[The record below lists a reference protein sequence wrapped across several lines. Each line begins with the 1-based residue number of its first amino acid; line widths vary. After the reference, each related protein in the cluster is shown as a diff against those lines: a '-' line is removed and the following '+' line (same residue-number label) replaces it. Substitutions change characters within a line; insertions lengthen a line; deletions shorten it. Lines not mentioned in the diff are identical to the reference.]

1 MNKSDLKYKLLT
13 LIPSIQL
20 KEKII
25 KSKFDFSDSDMVK
38 MINDLAGSFEEKVL
52 LLYEASLLLEEKS
65 SEFADNLLI
74 EMKYSQEAF
83 NTNDPTCVY
92 ELNIHYKY
100 SHVEEK
106 YLTVS
111 FESAKN
117 MLNFFAQK
125 YPMLDDNNIE
135 IKVVKRRVL
144 SEPQE
149 NDFVAEARLSIR
161 GTLLNY
167 FTQKETESKEC
178 PEQKDS
184 SCDSCDSMCRF
195 SHPLYPCMLKNG
207 DVVTQIG
214 KDKKIK
220 YGMILFA
227 ENKEL
232 LREYYVVDLENKILT
247 GGDLSNYFSA
257 HIMISPA
264 FLYKIHVSELPG
276 KTKDLYMRLK
286 ARLKADNIL

>member
-65 SEFADNLLI
+65 SEFADSILI
-74 EMKYSQEAF
+74 EMKYAQEAF

-92 ELNIHYKY
+92 ELNIHYRN

-111 FESAKN
+111 LESARN
-117 MLNFFAQK
+117 MLDFFVKK
-125 YPMLDDNNIE
+125 YPMLDDDNIE

-144 SEPQE
+144 SEPEE
-149 NDFVAEARLSIR
+149 NDFVAEAKLSLH
-161 GTLLNY
+161 GTLLSYND
-167 FTQKETESKEC
+167 KNDTEFKEC
-178 PEQKDS
+178 PEHKEI
-184 SCDSCDSMCRF
+184 SCGLCNSQCRF

-207 DVVTQIG
+207 DIVTETG
-214 KDKKIK
+214 KNRKVK
-220 YGMILFA
+220 YGMILFCD
-227 ENKEL
+227 NKEP
-232 LREYYVVDLENKILT
+232 LREYYVVDLEHRILKS
-247 GGDLSNYFSA
+247 GDLSNYFSA
-257 HIMISPA
+257 HTMISPA
-264 FLYKIHVSELPG
+264 FLNRIPMSDLPS
-276 KTKDLYMRLK
+276 KTKDLCMRLK
-286 ARLKADNIL
+286 ARLKTDDIL